1 MMQSPAETKVTNLSQ
16 SSCTKQALGRSSART
31 MSPVKM
37 FQIITLG
44 VPVDLPVREQV
55 AASSLQTL
63 TQLTA
68 CLASIVNRKLQS
80 GKDQIR
86 RRRSKH
92 PETITSFDVSKSDT
106 GMQKKVEIFLVAKYA
121 LLLFFYAFT
130 KLTSPF
136 IFVG

>member
-1 MMQSPAETKVTNLSQ
+1 
-16 SSCTKQALGRSSART
+16 

-106 GMQKKVEIFLVAKYA
+106 GMQKKVEKFLVAKYA
-121 LLLFFYAFT
+121 LLHFCMHSQNKTYFPIHFHGLENV
-130 KLTSPF
+130 S
-136 IFVG
+136 

>member
-1 MMQSPAETKVTNLSQ
+1 
-16 SSCTKQALGRSSART
+16 

-80 GKDQIR
+80 GNDQIR

-106 GMQKKVEIFLVAKYA
+106 GMQKKVEKFLVAKYA
-121 LLLFFYAFT
+121 LLHFCMHSQNLLPHSFSWARKCFLICIVLISIRAIVPSIEPVT
-130 KLTSPF
+130 T
-136 IFVG
+136 